1 VARSRHAFASPAA
14 GTSVAG
20 PSRFY
25 WAAGS
30 AVSYDY
36 WAPRAQAANGR
47 GRRRRAIRLA
57 GDILAPLGDR
67 PRYYALAWQ
76 FLLWLASAALVLIMF
91 G

>member
-1 VARSRHAFASPAA
+1 MARSRHAFASPVARS
-14 GTSVAG
+14 SVAG
-20 PSRFY
+20 PSRFH

-36 WAPRAQAANGR
+36 WGAASRWDDGR

-57 GDILAPLGDR
+57 SDILAPLGDP

-76 FLLWLASAALVLIMF
+76 FLLWLAAAALLLLMF